1 MALFRELFVS
11 VRESCWQE
19 FLSDY
24 EISFYNNGANFF
36 SVVLKNV
43 RAVHSSANHKAELGK

>member
-1 MALFRELFVS
+1 MALFRELFAS

-24 EISFYNNGANFF
+24 EIGFYNNGANFF
-36 SVVLKNV
+36 PVVLKNV
-43 RAVHSSANHKAELGK
+43 RAVHSSSNHKAELGK